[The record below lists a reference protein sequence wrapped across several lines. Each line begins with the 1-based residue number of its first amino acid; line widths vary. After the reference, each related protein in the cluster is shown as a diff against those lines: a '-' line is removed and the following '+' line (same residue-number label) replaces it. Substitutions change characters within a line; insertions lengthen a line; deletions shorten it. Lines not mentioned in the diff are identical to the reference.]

1 MDPLFSAVFMRHRH
15 NLNSI
20 QNAFTQTNGDLG
32 YIIQACQQVK
42 KLDKL
47 IKHHVQGALAKH
59 CHVVNFQNNT
69 LLLSVDSNV
78 WAGKFRLI
86 QADVLQALRQEK
98 VFCALKKIDCKVAPK
113 AAPKIQTVK
122 EKRDFTLSQDN
133 ASMLDTWQQQLENGP
148 LKKRLK
154 AFLKHHQHS

>member
-47 IKHHVQGALAKH
+47 IKKHVQDALAQH

-86 QADVLQALRQEK
+86 QADLLQALRQEK
-98 VFCALKKIDCKVAPK
+98 VFCALKKIECKVAPK
-113 AAPKIQTVK
+113 AALKIQTIK
-122 EKRDFTLSQDN
+122 
-133 ASMLDTWQQQLENGP
+133 
-148 LKKRLK
+148 
-154 AFLKHHQHS
+154 